1 MSKLLQIAL
10 GVFTSIG
17 GFLEVGAIAT
27 TAQAGAAFGFQLIWA
42 VLLGTICVTFLV
54 EMSGRLAAVSRHTI
68 KDALRERFGPR
79 IYVVTLVSDVLINVM
94 VLAAEIGGMSLAL
107 QLVTG
112 VSFRWWALPVGFLT
126 WVLLWKGSFSLI
138 ENGVSLLGM
147 VALVFVVAAYKLHP
161 PMSQIVGGFIPTLPV
176 ERPYHYWFT
185 AVSILGAAISPYLFY
200 FYSSGAIEDEWDE
213 GHVGVNRAV
222 AAVGMGFGGVLAIA
236 VLVVAAMVLHPAGIE
251 PEKFEQAA
259 LLLSEPLGRWGFYLF
274 AATLFI
280 SCLGAAFELALATS
294 YSFAQGFGWNWG
306 ESVRPRDASRF
317 TLVYT
322 AMIAV
327 VSLLMMSGIDPLR
340 ITLFSM
346 ALTSLTLPL
355 VTFPFLILMND
366 GDYVGEYGNGWISN
380 AAVVVISLLASLLA
394 LVAIP
399 LQLLGGS

>member
-1 MSKLLQIAL
+1 MTKLVQIAL

-17 GFLEVGAIAT
+17 GFLEIGAIAT

-42 VLLGTICVTFLV
+42 VLLGTICVIFLV

-79 IYVVTLVSDVLINVM
+79 VYMVTLVSDVLINLM

-112 VSFRWWALPVGFLT
+112 ISFQWWAVPVGLLT
-126 WVLLWKGSFSLI
+126 WFVLWKGTFGLI

-147 VALVFVVAAYKLHP
+147 VAIVFVVAAFTLQPSLHE
-161 PMSQIVGGFIPTLPV
+161 IGAGLLPSLPSH
-176 ERPYHYWFT
+176 RPLHYWFI

-200 FYSSGAIEDEWDE
+200 FYSSGAIEDDWDE
-213 GHVGVNRAV
+213 SHIGVNRAV
-222 AAVGMGFGGVLAIA
+222 AVIGMGFGGLLATA
-236 VLVVAAMVLHPAGIE
+236 VLVVAAMVFHPVGIE
-251 PEKFEQAA
+251 AERLEQVA
-259 LLLSEPLGRWGFYLF
+259 LLLSQPLGRWGFYLF

-280 SCLGAAFELALATS
+280 CCLGAAFELALATA
-294 YSFAQGFGWNWG
+294 YSFAQGLGWNWG
-306 ESVRPRDASRF
+306 EDVRPRDASRF

-322 AMIAV
+322 IMIAG
-327 VSLLMMSGIDPLR
+327 VSLLMVSGIDPLQL
-340 ITLFSM
+340 TLFSM
-346 ALTSLTLPL
+346 ALTALILPL

-366 GDYVGEYGNGWISN
+366 RDYVGDYGNGWISN
-380 AAVVVISLLASLLA
+380 TAVITISLLASLLA

-399 LQLLGGS
+399 LQLLGG

>member
-1 MSKLLQIAL
+1 MKKLLQIAL
-10 GVFTSIG
+10 GIFTSIG

-27 TAQAGAAFGFQLIWA
+27 TAQAGAAFGFKLIWA
-42 VLLGTICVTFLV
+42 VLLGTVCVIFLV

-79 IYVVTLVSDVLINVM
+79 IYMVILVSDVLINLM

-112 VSFRWWALPVGFLT
+112 ISFRWWAVPVGLLT
-126 WVLLWKGSFSLI
+126 WLLLWRGSFGLI

-147 VALVFVVAAYKLHP
+147 VALVFIVGAFRLHP
-161 PMSQIVGGFIPTLPV
+161 SLADIGAGLLPSMPT

-200 FYSSGAIEDEWDE
+200 FYSSGAIEDSWDE
-213 GHVGVNRAV
+213 SHIGANRAV
-222 AAVGMGFGGVLAIA
+222 AVVGMSFGGVLAVA
-236 VLVVAAMVLHPAGIE
+236 VLVVAAMVFYPLGIE
-251 PEKFEQAA
+251 PDRYEQAA
-259 LLLSEPLGRWGFYLF
+259 LLLTKPLGAWGFYLF

-280 SCLGAAFELALATS
+280 CCLGAAFELALATA
-294 YSFAQGFGWNWG
+294 YSCAQGFGWNWG

-322 AMIAV
+322 VMIAA
-327 VSLLMMSGIDPLR
+327 VSLLMVSGINPLQL
-340 ITLFSM
+340 TLFSM
-346 ALTSLTLPL
+346 ALTSLILPL

-366 GDYVGEYGNGWISN
+366 RDYVGDYGNGWISN
-380 AAVVVISLLASLLA
+380 AAVIAISLLASLLA

-399 LQLLGGS
+399 LQLLGG

>member
-1 MSKLLQIAL
+1 MNKVVQVAL

-17 GFLEVGAIAT
+17 GFLEIGAIAT

-42 VLLGTICVTFLV
+42 VLLGTICVIFLV

-79 IYVVTLVSDVLINVM
+79 IYMVILVSDVLLNLM
-94 VLAAEIGGMSLAL
+94 VLAAEIGGMSIAL

-112 VSFRWWALPVGFLT
+112 ISFRWWAVPVGLLT
-126 WVLLWKGSFSLI
+126 WLFLWKGSFGLI

-147 VALVFVVAAYKLHP
+147 VALVFVVAAYRLQP
-161 PMSQIVGGFIPTLPV
+161 SLADMGAGLLPSLPNQ
-176 ERPYHYWFT
+176 RPFEYWYI

-200 FYSSGAIEDEWDE
+200 FYSSGAIEDDWDE
-213 GHVGVNRAV
+213 SHIGANRAV
-222 AAVGMGFGGVLAIA
+222 AVIGMGFGGLLATA
-236 VLVVAAMVLHPAGIE
+236 VMVVAAMVFNPIGLE
-251 PEKFEQAA
+251 PDRFEQVA

-280 SCLGAAFELALATS
+280 CCLGAAFELALATS

-306 ESVRPRDASRF
+306 ENARPRDASRF

-322 AMIAV
+322 VMILG
-327 VSLLMMSGIDPLR
+327 VSLLMLWGIDPLKL
-340 ITLFSM
+340 TLFSM
-346 ALTSLTLPL
+346 ALTALTLPL

-366 GDYVGEYGNGWISN
+366 RDYVGDHGNRWISN
-380 AAVVVISLLASLLA
+380 AAVIVISLLASLLA

-399 LQLLGGS
+399 LQLLGG

>member
-1 MSKLLQIAL
+1 MSRLLQLAL

-42 VLLGTICVTFLV
+42 VLLGTVCVIFLV

-79 IYVVTLVSDVLINVM
+79 VYIVILVSDLLINLM

-112 VSFRWWALPVGFLT
+112 ISFRWWAIPVGFLT
-126 WVLLWKGSFSLI
+126 WLVLWRGSFGLI

-147 VALVFVVAAYKLHP
+147 VAIVFVVAAFKLQP
-161 PMSQIVGGFIPTLPV
+161 SLADIGSGLLPSLPA
-176 ERPYHYWFT
+176 ERPFHYWFI
-185 AVSILGAAISPYLFY
+185 AVSILGAAISPYLLY
-200 FYSSGAIEDEWDE
+200 FYSSGAIEDHWDE
-213 GHVGVNRAV
+213 SHVGVNRAV
-222 AAVGMGFGGVLAIA
+222 AVIGMGFGGLLATA
-236 VLVVAAMVLHPAGIE
+236 VLIVAAMVFHPLGIE
-251 PEKFEQAA
+251 PDRYEQMA

-280 SCLGAAFELALATS
+280 CCLGAAFELSLATA
-294 YSFAQGFGWNWG
+294 YSFAQGLGWNWG
-306 ESVRPRDASRF
+306 ENVRPRDASRF

-322 AMIAV
+322 VMIAA
-327 VSLLMMSGIDPLR
+327 VSLLMVTGIDPLQL
-340 ITLFSM
+340 TLFSM

-366 GDYVGEYGNGWISN
+366 RDYVGDYGNGWISN
-380 AAVVVISLLASLLA
+380 TAVIVISLIASLLA

-399 LQLLGGS
+399 LQLMGG